1 MKHLPQIPDFV
12 AKKKKK
18 NLQNINKNAV
28 EESSPNPSTLQGAPE
43 FFFFFCR
50 NFFFLRPFSQDLLQ
64 RYDKEEKKQKSEFVL
79 FLFD

>member
-28 EESSPNPSTLQGAPE
+28 EESSPNPSTLQGAPD
-43 FFFFFCR
+43 FFFFLSK
-50 NFFFLRPFSQDLLQ
+50 FFFPKTFQSRFA
-64 RYDKEEKKQKSEFVL
+64 SEI
-79 FLFD
+79 